1 MTSVSIPVYNKKN
14 HTVRIAELLGVAG
27 TDVPLAEVELVHND
41 KHDEPRYNDS
51 GLFMMRKEMVDQKD
65 GLARLTVKVHMDEMK
80 RVTVREQEYFYYN
93 ISNTPFTLGIVM
105 PSKYGKYRVSGGL
118 ELNQNRH
125 IDANKIF
132 PDDRWKL
139 HPDWVYCEY
148 NYAGTDD
155 RKFDSPEKNMKHFLE
170 RPADEKANFN
180 WGQSRVRPLPKCQG
194 NGI

>member
-1 MTSVSIPVYNKKN
+1 
-14 HTVRIAELLGVAG
+14 
-27 TDVPLAEVELVHND
+27 
-41 KHDEPRYNDS
+41 
-51 GLFMMRKEMVDQKD
+51 MRKEMVDQKD
-65 GLARLTVKVHMDEMK
+65 GMARLTVKVHMDDMK

-125 IDANKIF
+125 IDGEIINGVIQNFLKNSKIFNLANKIF

-170 RPADEKANFN
+170 RLADEKANFN

-194 NGI
+194 NGYYQADLIFK